1 MKIIHIKLLL
11 LQPCIITVR
20 TTTLGPRTAIKYD
33 SAGLC
38 AANKTN
44 RARSSLVP
52 VYLICISII
61 SEKRREKRERKNK
74 KCVISTTPCE
84 WMKGRSGE
92 EGGGLVSRRRWR
104 WPQPY
109 RRQSFCQAE
118 DGWVDGRI
126 DGFTMTVIN

>member
-61 SEKRREKRERKNK
+61 SEKRRK
-74 KCVISTTPCE
+74 KGKKKTKS
-84 WMKGRSGE
+84 
-92 EGGGLVSRRRWR
+92 
-104 WPQPY
+104 
-109 RRQSFCQAE
+109 A
-118 DGWVDGRI
+118 
-126 DGFTMTVIN
+126 